1 MTIFSNFLLA
11 LAKLIHIVLTAYTWI
26 VIARAVISWV
36 NPDPY
41 NPVVRFLVQV
51 TEPLLVRIRR
61 VVPPMG
67 GLDLSPMLLIL
78 AVIFLQQFLE
88 PTLQQLAMNL
98 R

>member
-26 VIARAVISWV
+26 VIARAVVSWV